1 MAVNIVTKSD
11 NELSKDV
18 PVENLNL
25 AKPSIIQLEIAPE
38 KVAKFERNG
47 DDLTL
52 LLKDGRTVTVQ
63 HFFVL
68 DANGVRNDLVLL
80 DDAGVLSLDEM
91 VEEAGLGGQR
101 IASIGKRPDENP
113 GLQVGGHAC
122 GQ

>member
-11 NELSKDV
+11 NKLSKDV

-38 KVAKFERNG
+38 KVAKFERHG

-63 HFFVL
+63 HFFC
-68 DANGVRNDLVLL
+68 
-80 DDAGVLSLDEM
+80 AGR
-91 VEEAGLGGQR
+91 QR
-101 IASIGKRPDENP
+101 RA
-113 GLQVGGHAC
+113 
-122 GQ
+122 